1 MVNCKCWY
9 LWWYSGWCTTY
20 YPKIKLKEGREI
32 LKKKKKKALSRLSPH
47 SLLIRADGMKYEI
60 SSWNKQ
66 KIKSQKLAEN
76 TFADNMANLNFY
88 WVCHE
93 RILIW
98 KGLTWKGN
106 TFCIN
111 TGKNML
117 LLRLWNIHCLL
128 PQHVLHTTFLS
139 TTKVVVLWTLVL
151 SSDNTDTKISP
162 KHYLDIY
169 FIL

>member
-1 MVNCKCWY
+1 MLVFMVV
-9 LWWYSGWCTTY
+9 LWLMYNIL
-20 YPKIKLKEGREI
+20 PKNKVKRRKRNSE
-32 LKKKKKKALSRLSPH
+32 KKKKNALSRLSLH
-47 SLLIRADGMKYEI
+47 SLLIRADGMKYYI

-66 KIKSQKLAEN
+66 KIKSQKLAES

-117 LLRLWNIHCLL
+117 LLTLWNIHCLL

-139 TTKVVVLWTLVL
+139 TTKVVVLWTTRNKT
-151 SSDNTDTKISP
+151 SDNTDKNMTKTLP
-162 KHYLDIY
+162 QHL
-169 FIL
+169 F